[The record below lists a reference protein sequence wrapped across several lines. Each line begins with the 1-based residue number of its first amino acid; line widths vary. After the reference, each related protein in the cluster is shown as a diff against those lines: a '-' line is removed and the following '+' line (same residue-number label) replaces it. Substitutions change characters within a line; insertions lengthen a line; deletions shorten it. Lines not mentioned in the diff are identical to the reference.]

1 MTFKPARLLLA
12 LIAVI
17 SAPAFAQNLAVVNG
31 KAIPTSR
38 VDAIVKQ
45 VVAQGQGQD
54 SPQLREAIKRDLIAR
69 EVLMQEAIKQGYDK
83 KPDVKQALDS
93 ARQAIVVNQLAR
105 DYIAKNPVT
114 DAEIKAEYDR
124 FAKTQSGEKEYHLR
138 HILLATEDEAKAVI
152 AKLKGGAKF
161 EELAKQSKDT
171 GSAANGGDLDW
182 AAPSAFP
189 PEFAAGFTKLN
200 KGQVTDVPVKTG
212 AGFHVIK
219 VDDVRAVKVPAMDEI
234 KSQIAESLTQT
245 KLAAYQ
251 EEMVKKAKVQSHSC
265 KMRCHRRRRWR
276 RLSSPAGDFSSF
288 YRI

>member
-1 MTFKPARLLLA
+1 MTFKPARLLFA
-12 LIAVI
+12 LTAVVA
-17 SAPAFAQNLAVVNG
+17 APAFAQNLAVVNG

-38 VDAIVKQ
+38 VDAVVKQ

-83 KPDVKQALDS
+83 KPEVKQALDS

-105 DYIAKNPVT
+105 DYIGKNPVSEA
-114 DAEIKAEYDR
+114 DIKAEYER
-124 FAKTQSGEKEYHLR
+124 FSKLQANEKEYHVR

-152 AKLKGGAKF
+152 TKLKGGAKF
-161 EELAKQSKDT
+161 EELAKTSKDT

-182 AAPSAFP
+182 ASPSAFP
-189 PEFAAGFTKLN
+189 PEFAAGFTKLQ
-200 KGQVTDVPVKTG
+200 KGAITDTPVKTG

-219 VDDVRAVKVPAMDEI
+219 VDDTRAVKVPAFDEI
-234 KSQIAESLTQT
+234 KGQIAESLTQT

-251 EEMVKKAKVQSHSC
+251 EEMVKKAKVQ
-265 KMRCHRRRRWR
+265 
-276 RLSSPAGDFSSF
+276 
-288 YRI
+288 